1 MKKSIPEVL
10 LEVCGACKKDEKI
23 LFVTDKYL
31 SPIAQRMYDESAE
44 YSNRKIVTIHK
55 ERHMHGEDP
64 EDEIALAM
72 KESDVIYGITKFS
85 LFHTQARRDAAAN
98 GCRFVNMVD
107 YNMQMLE
114 PGSSLDCDFVG
125 IGEICT
131 RIANTLTNKKICRIT
146 TSKGTDFTCSIEGI
160 PPTPQY
166 GRSFKPGQGSSPPD
180 IECAT
185 CAVEGTANG
194 IVYIDGSIPHPELGL
209 IHDEIKL
216 IIKNGKIVDISGGKQ
231 AEILARLFKDFND
244 PAIYIVGEI
253 GIGLNPK
260 CTLSGSMLED
270 EGALGTVHIATGS
283 NTTFGGKTTSPYHMD
298 HVFKNPTLTVDGI
311 YILKNGEVVI

>member
-1 MKKSIPEVL
+1 MKKSIPEIL
-10 LEVCGACKKDEKI
+10 LEICGDCKKDEKI
-23 LFVTDKYL
+23 LFVTDRYL
-31 SPIAQRMYDESAE
+31 SSIAQRMYDESTE
-44 YSNRKIVTIHK
+44 YPNRKIVTIHK
-55 ERHMHGEDP
+55 ERQMHGEDP

-85 LFHTQARRDAAAN
+85 LFHTKARRDAAAN
-98 GCRFVNMVD
+98 GSRFVNMVD

-114 PGSSLDCDFVG
+114 PGSSLDCNFVG

-146 TSKGTDFTCSIEGI
+146 TAKGTDFTCSIEGI

-194 IVYIDGSIPHPELGL
+194 IVYIDGSIPHPKLGL

-216 IIKNGKIVDISGGKQ
+216 IIKDGKIIDISGGKQ

-283 NTTFGGKTTSPYHMD
+283 NTTFGGKTTSAYHMD
-298 HVFKNPTLTVDGI
+298 HVFKDPTLTVDGV